1 MQGWGEDGDCG
12 ATYTYVKWPWKW
24 TSTREQIGRHLTP
37 HTLRRSSPPHPL
49 GWDVSLAKEIH
60 LPKIL
65 TMFCVFFIK
74 DYWGNVEIR
83 LSIGY
88 LDLKKRK
95 KIIFF
100 IPSRLSLIHFAGTFK
115 DDKTWMYFSMCVQI
129 FYIGLNGLIYIW
141 LF

>member
-1 MQGWGEDGDCG
+1 M
-12 ATYTYVKWPWKW
+12 
-24 TSTREQIGRHLTP
+24 
-37 HTLRRSSPPHPL
+37 
-49 GWDVSLAKEIH
+49 
-60 LPKIL
+60 
-65 TMFCVFFIK
+65 
-74 DYWGNVEIR
+74 EIR

-129 FYIGLNGLIYIW
+129 FYIGLNGLIYI
-141 LF
+141 